1 MFDSKE
7 VDLFDLEEDDF
18 DTVLADDIVFTGN
31 IKFTKPFM
39 IRGKVFGSISATSD
53 LVIDGGASV
62 QLNDDGIVADR
73 ILVRGNVDGNITA
86 KKLVF
91 VASTGVVKG
100 DIVAGQVVLEP
111 GSMFTGRCTMTKG
124 M

>member
-1 MFDSKE
+1 MNAFTDK
-7 VDLFDLEEDDF
+7 LFICLIQKK
-18 DTVLADDIVFTGN
+18 LIC
-31 IKFTKPFM
+31 
-39 IRGKVFGSISATSD
+39 SIW
-53 LVIDGGASV
+53 
-62 QLNDDGIVADR
+62 NDDGIVADR